1 VLSTIAIGSPATKI
15 RSYSMDIRTLP
26 IPGPVVIVPRKFED
40 TRGFLAETYNEA
52 AFDAHVAPVRFVQE
66 NHSRSTH
73 AGTIRGIHFQVP
85 PHAQGKLVRVVH
97 GAILDVVVDL
107 RAGSPHFG
115 QCATV
120 ELSAEDR
127 QQIWI
132 PIGFGHG
139 LCTLEP
145 GTEVVY
151 KLTAPYDPAS
161 ERGIAWDDPDLAIAW
176 PIGQE
181 PHLSDRDRQHPRLAE
196 SPKYF

>member
-1 VLSTIAIGSPATKI
+1 
-15 RSYSMDIRTLP
+15 MEIRTLR
-26 IPGPVVIVPRKFED
+26 IPGPVVIVPRKFD
-40 TRGFLAETYNEA
+40 DARGFLSETYNEA
-52 AFDAHVAPVRFVQE
+52 VFDASVAPVRFVQE
-66 NHSRSTH
+66 NYSRSIH
-73 AGTIRGIHFQVP
+73 AGTIRGIHFQAP
-85 PHAQGKLVRVVH
+85 PHAQGKLVRVVR

-107 RAGSPHFG
+107 RASSPHFG
-115 QCATV
+115 QCAAV

-151 KLTAPYDPAS
+151 KLTAPYNPAS

-176 PIGQE
+176 PIGPEGPQ
-181 PHLSDRDRQHPRLAE
+181 LSDRDRQHPRLAE

>member
-1 VLSTIAIGSPATKI
+1 MWWWTS
-15 RSYSMDIRTLP
+15 
-26 IPGPVVIVPRKFED
+26 
-40 TRGFLAETYNEA
+40 
-52 AFDAHVAPVRFVQE
+52 APV
-66 NHSRSTH
+66 
-73 AGTIRGIHFQVP
+73 P
-85 PHAQGKLVRVVH
+85 PISDSAPPWSFRPRIGK
-97 GAILDVVVDL
+97 
-107 RAGSPHFG
+107 
-115 QCATV
+115 
-120 ELSAEDR
+120 
-127 QQIWI
+127 QIWI

-176 PIGQE
+176 PIGQAE

>member
-1 VLSTIAIGSPATKI
+1 
-15 RSYSMDIRTLP
+15 MDIRTLQ
-26 IPGPVVIVPRKFED
+26 IPGPVVIVPRKFDD
-40 TRGFLAETYNEA
+40 TRGFLSETYNEA
-52 AFDAHVAPVRFVQE
+52 AFDTSVAPVRFVQE
-66 NHSRSTH
+66 NCSRSTR
-73 AGTIRGIHFQVP
+73 AGTIRGIHFQAP
-85 PHAQGKLVRVVH
+85 PHAQGKLVRVVR
-97 GAILDVVVDL
+97 GAIFDVVVDL

-115 QCATV
+115 QCAVV

-145 GTEVVY
+145 NTEIVY
-151 KLTAPYDPAS
+151 KLTAPYNPAS

-176 PIGQE
+176 PIGQGE